1 MPEKIAILDSEIT
14 LVFLMLAL
22 GLYARLLVPV
32 MMKPGKA
39 WVRFSIGVGLFVI
52 YTAGLLLMIRYMTF
66 ESMSIEDCMIRVSMA
81 VLLTNV
87 MVLFAAAIYFF
98 CREKRAMTQ
107 EEKMRLKDL

>member
-14 LVFLMLAL
+14 LVFMMLAL

-39 WVRFSIGVGLFVI
+39 WIRFSIGVGLFVL
-52 YTAGLLLMIRYMTF
+52 YTAGLILMIRYMTF
-66 ESMSIEDCMIRVSMA
+66 DAVSIEDCMIRVSAA
-81 VLLTNV
+81 VLVTNV
-87 MVLFAAAIYFF
+87 MVLFAAAIYYFS
-98 CREKRAMTQ
+98 REKRAMTQ